1 MPNRKHARSQ
11 RLQNFQK
18 LLAWGKH
25 KVNLMQPHCMLSLV
39 WYENQDRVSYVPQ
52 LFIAG
57 DIYLGL
63 HISYM
68 FDVSNMH
75 VIV

>member
-1 MPNRKHARSQ
+1 
-11 RLQNFQK
+11 
-18 LLAWGKH
+18 
-25 KVNLMQPHCMLSLV
+25 MQPHCMLSLV
-39 WYENQDRVSYVPQ
+39 WYEHQDRVSYVPQ

-68 FDVSNMH
+68 FDVSNMR